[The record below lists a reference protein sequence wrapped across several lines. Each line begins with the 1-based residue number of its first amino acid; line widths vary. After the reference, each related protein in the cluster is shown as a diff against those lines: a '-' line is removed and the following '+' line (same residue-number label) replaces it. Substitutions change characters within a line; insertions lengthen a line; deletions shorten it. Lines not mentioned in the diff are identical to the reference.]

1 MRSTTRITPLFVCLL
16 LACGCAT
23 LPPGAQ
29 RDPRDPWERVNR
41 TSYKI
46 NDALDRAIVK
56 PAAKG
61 YAKLPQPMRNGFY
74 NFFNNFG
81 YPVVIVNDLLQ
92 WQIKPFFSDIG
103 RFVLNSTLGLAGFL
117 DPASSAGLQRNDR
130 DLGQTLGK
138 WGIPPGPYIVVPIFG
153 PYTVRDGLATFPDQY
168 ANPRYYLPFWWE
180 AGFWAAQG
188 VDTRSRLLYL
198 DQTLQNT
205 YDPYAFVRNAYLQ
218 HRQFMISG
226 GEGKTE
232 EEQEEKLMQEIGDSE
247 TTPEKPAPQPAPQ
260 GTAQPTPPQNAP
272 APQQTQPPSAP
283 PPQSAPPQNSAPQ
296 TVPPTTPP
304 PAPQATPPQQ
314 PPPSPQPQPQAT
326 PH

>member
-1 MRSTTRITPLFVCLL
+1 MTATMPLLLRGSAPMRSTIRTTQLFLCLL
-16 LACGCAT
+16 LVCGCAT

-29 RDPRDPWERVNR
+29 RDKRDPWERLNR

-46 NDALDRAIVK
+46 NDSLDRAIVK

-81 YPVVIVNDLLQ
+81 YPIVIVNDLLQ
-92 WQIKPFFSDIG
+92 WQIKPFFSDIA
-103 RFVLNSTLGLAGFL
+103 RFTLNSTLGLAGFL
-117 DPASSAGLQRNDR
+117 DPATPAGLQRNDR

-138 WGIPPGPYIVVPIFG
+138 WGVPAGPYLVVPIFG
-153 PYTVRDGLATFPDQY
+153 PYDVRDGLGAVADDY
-168 ANPRYYLPFWWE
+168 VNPRHYLPFWWQT
-180 AGFWAAQG
+180 GLWAAQG

-198 DQTLQNT
+198 DQTLQST

-226 GEGKTE
+226 GESKSE
-232 EEQEEKLMQEIGDSE
+232 EEQEEKLMQEIGEGE
-247 TTPEKPAPQPAPQ
+247 TAPEKAPPGKTAPEGSAPPGTPAQPA
-260 GTAQPTPPQNAP
+260 
-272 APQQTQPPSAP
+272 
-283 PPQSAPPQNSAPQ
+283 PPQSAPQ
-296 TVPPTTPP
+296 PPDTTP
-304 PAPQATPPQQ
+304 
-314 PPPSPQPQPQAT
+314 PQPQPTPQTT